1 MFAQKE
7 FNMSY
12 SISIFH
18 DTRRSKKSGLYPVK
32 LRVYA
37 TTLKKV
43 KLYPLSIDLSEK
55 DFEKIWDRN
64 TKVRGTNEELRIELS
79 SIENRANDE
88 AKKISFFNFEDFE
101 RKMFRK
107 STDGDNVLYHFDK
120 EIKRNIRRK
129 KINTADGYKY
139 TLKSLTDFLL
149 SKNNSVGDRFP
160 FGMITPNWL
169 EEYEE
174 YMLEKGKS
182 VTTIAI
188 YLRNLRVI
196 FNHAIDDGDINRDM
210 YPFGEKKF
218 QISEAGKVRKAL
230 NQQQLAAFFNA
241 KPKTPEQK
249 KAKDF
254 WFFSYACNGMNMKD
268 IALLKYSDF
277 DGNSFHYY
285 RAKTFQK
292 SKRKTKINIYLNDF
306 AKEIIKKYGNK
317 SQSGY
322 VFPIVADSMSA
333 TDITKHIKN
342 FNRFI
347 NQHIKKIAK
356 KNKLPEDISFYWA
369 RHSFATNAIRKGAS
383 MEFISEALNHSGLDV
398 TKGYFAGFEDE
409 AKKEFAKNLMDF

>member
-1 MFAQKE
+1 
-7 FNMSY
+7 MSY

-18 DTRRSKKSGLYPVK
+18 DTRRPKKNGLCPVK

-37 TTLKKV
+37 TNLKKV
-43 KLYPLSIDLSEK
+43 KLYPLNIDLSEK
-55 DFEKIWDRN
+55 DFEKIWESK
-64 TKVRGTNEELRIELS
+64 TKVRGKNEDIRIELRT
-79 SIENRANDE
+79 IENRANDE
-88 AKKISFFNFEDFE
+88 AKKISFFSFEDFE

-107 STDGDNVLYHFDK
+107 STDGDNVFYHFDK

-129 KINTADGYKY
+129 KVNTADGYKY
-139 TLKSLTDFLL
+139 TLKSLKDFLL
-149 SKNNSVGDRFP
+149 IADGSVGDRFP
-160 FGMITPNWL
+160 FSMITPRWL
-169 EEYEE
+169 EDYEE
-174 YMLEKGKS
+174 YMLDKGKS

-188 YLRNLRVI
+188 YLRNLRVV
-196 FNHAIDDGDINRDM
+196 FNHAIDDGDINSDI
-210 YPFGEKKF
+210 YPFGQKKF
-218 QISEAGKVRKAL
+218 QISESGKVKKAL
-230 NQQQLAAFFNA
+230 NQQQLSTFFRT

-254 WFFSYACNGMNMKD
+254 WFFSFACNGMNMKD

-306 AKEIIKKYGNK
+306 SKSIIKKYGNK
-317 SQSGY
+317 SKSGY
-322 VFPIVADSMSA
+322 VFPILEESMSA
-333 TDITKHIKN
+333 ADETKHIKN

-383 MEFISEALNHSGLDV
+383 MEFISEALNHSGLGV

-409 AKKEFAKNLMDF
+409 TKKEFAQNLMDF

>member
-1 MFAQKE
+1 
-7 FNMSY
+7 MSY

-18 DTRRSKKSGLYPVK
+18 DTRRPKKNGLCPVK

-37 TTLKKV
+37 TNLKKV
-43 KLYPLSIDLSEK
+43 KLYPLNIDLSDK
-55 DFEKIWDRN
+55 DFKKIWESN
-64 TKVRGTNEELRIELS
+64 TKLRGKNEDTRIELRA
-79 SIENRANDE
+79 IENRANDE
-88 AKKISFFNFEDFE
+88 SRKISFFNFEDFE

-107 STDGDNVLYHFDK
+107 STDGDNVFYHFDK

-129 KINTADGYKY
+129 KVNTADGYKY
-139 TLKSLTDFLL
+139 SLKSLKDFLL
-149 SKNNSVGDRFP
+149 ITDGSVGDRFP
-160 FGMITPNWL
+160 FSMITPRWL
-169 EEYEE
+169 EDYEE
-174 YMLEKGKS
+174 YMLDKGKS

-188 YLRNLRVI
+188 YLRNLRVV
-196 FNHAIDDGDINRDM
+196 FNHAIDDGDINRDI
-210 YPFGEKKF
+210 YPFGQKKF
-218 QISEAGKVRKAL
+218 QISESGKVKKAL
-230 NQQQLAAFFNA
+230 NQQQLSTFFKA

-254 WFFSYACNGMNMKD
+254 WFFSFACNGMNMKD

-292 SKRKTKINIYLNDF
+292 SKKKTKINIYLNDF
-306 AKEIIKKYGNK
+306 SKSIIKKYGNK
-317 SQSGY
+317 SKSGY
-322 VFPIVADSMSA
+322 VFPILEEGMSA
-333 TDITKHIKN
+333 VDVTKHTKN

-409 AKKEFAKNLMDF
+409 TKKEFAQNLMDF

>member
-1 MFAQKE
+1 
-7 FNMSY
+7 MSY

-18 DTRRSKKSGLYPVK
+18 DTRRPKKNGLCPVK

-37 TTLKKV
+37 TNLKKV
-43 KLYPLSIDLSEK
+43 KLYPLNIDLSDK
-55 DFEKIWDRN
+55 DFKKIWESN
-64 TKVRGTNEELRIELS
+64 TKVRGKNEDTRIELRA
-79 SIENRANDE
+79 IENRANDE
-88 AKKISFFNFEDFE
+88 SRKISFFNFEDFE

-107 STDGDNVLYHFDK
+107 STDGDNVFYHFDK

-129 KINTADGYKY
+129 KVNTADGYKY
-139 TLKSLTDFLL
+139 TLKSLKDFLL
-149 SKNNSVGDRFP
+149 ITDGSVGDRFP
-160 FGMITPNWL
+160 FSMITPRWL
-169 EEYEE
+169 EDYEE
-174 YMLEKGKS
+174 YMLDKGKS

-188 YLRNLRVI
+188 YLRNLRVV
-196 FNHAIDDGDINRDM
+196 FNHAIDDGDINRDI
-210 YPFGEKKF
+210 YPFGQKKF
-218 QISEAGKVRKAL
+218 RISESGKVKKAL
-230 NQQQLAAFFNA
+230 NQQQLLTFFKA

-254 WFFSYACNGMNMKD
+254 WFFSFACNGMNMKD

-306 AKEIIKKYGNK
+306 SKSIIKKYGNK
-317 SQSGY
+317 SKSGY
-322 VFPIVADSMSA
+322 VFPILEEGMSA
-333 TDITKHIKN
+333 VDVTKHIKN

-409 AKKEFAKNLMDF
+409 TKKEFAQNLMDF

>member
-1 MFAQKE
+1 
-7 FNMSY
+7 MSY

-18 DTRRSKKSGLYPVK
+18 DTRRPKKNGLCPVK

-37 TTLKKV
+37 TNLKKV
-43 KLYPLSIDLSEK
+43 KLYPLNIDLSDK
-55 DFEKIWDRN
+55 DFKKIWESN
-64 TKVRGTNEELRIELS
+64 TKVRGKNEDTRIELRA
-79 SIENRANDE
+79 IENRANDE
-88 AKKISFFNFEDFE
+88 SRKISFFNFEDFE

-107 STDGDNVLYHFDK
+107 STDGNNVFYHFDK

-129 KINTADGYKY
+129 KVNTADGYKY
-139 TLKSLTDFLL
+139 TLKSLKDFLL
-149 SKNNSVGDRFP
+149 ITDGSVGDRFP
-160 FGMITPNWL
+160 FSMITPRWL
-169 EEYEE
+169 EDYEE
-174 YMLEKGKS
+174 YMLDKGKS

-188 YLRNLRVI
+188 YLRNLRVV
-196 FNHAIDDGDINRDM
+196 FNHAIDDGDINRDI
-210 YPFGEKKF
+210 YPFGQKKF
-218 QISEAGKVRKAL
+218 QISESGKVKKAL
-230 NQQQLAAFFNA
+230 NQQQLSTFFKA

-254 WFFSYACNGMNMKD
+254 WFFSFACNGMNMKD

-306 AKEIIKKYGNK
+306 SKSIIKKYGNK
-317 SQSGY
+317 SKSGY
-322 VFPIVADSMSA
+322 VFPILEEGMSA
-333 TDITKHIKN
+333 VDVTKHIKN

-409 AKKEFAKNLMDF
+409 TKKEFAQNLMDF